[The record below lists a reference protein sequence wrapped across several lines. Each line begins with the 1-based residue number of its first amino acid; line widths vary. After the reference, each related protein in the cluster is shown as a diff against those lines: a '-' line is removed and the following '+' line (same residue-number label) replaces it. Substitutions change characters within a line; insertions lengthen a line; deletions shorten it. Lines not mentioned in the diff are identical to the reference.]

1 MQLISMLGV
10 VAAVILGA
18 NSAAAALFSW
28 NTTGS
33 LEPGAGTAAANG
45 CAGGV
50 ECKVTFT
57 SGGQTLT
64 AKAYSTYNVY
74 TSGSTNNVNGNW
86 IEAQIALYSGGIGIK
101 NLRAGDLGEGTQPE
115 HSVDN
120 DQIHDIVVFELP
132 NGVWDPEAFKLG
144 WIQGDSDV
152 QAWIGGSNL
161 GANYDFRNVCF
172 QNCATGNALT
182 SAALGFSEI
191 TSITGGGTNV
201 PLNTSTGFNT
211 SQTGRYLVMSGNLG
225 TGSVTGFNDM
235 FKISSISASTVKVPL
250 PGSMLLLGLGLGVL
264 TLVRVRTSARAA

>member
-1 MQLISMLGV
+1 MQLMSILGV
-10 VAAVILGA
+10 LAAAIFSV
-18 NSAAAALFSW
+18 NSATAALVTW
-28 NTTGS
+28 NTTGA
-33 LEPGAGTAAANG
+33 LNPGAGTSAANG
-45 CAGGV
+45 CAGGI

-57 SGGQTLT
+57 SGGETLT

-74 TSGSTNNVNGNW
+74 TSGSTNNINGNW
-86 IEAQIALYSGGIGIK
+86 IEAQIALYSGGIGVK
-101 NLRAGDLGEGTQPE
+101 NMRSGDTGEGLSPE

-132 NGVWDPEAFKLG
+132 NGVWDPAAFKLG

-172 QNCATGNALT
+172 QNCATGSALT

-191 TSITGGGTNV
+191 TTITGGGTNV
-201 PLNTSTGFNT
+201 PLNTSTSFNT
-211 SQTGRYLVMSGNLG
+211 AQTGRYLVMSGNLG

-250 PGSMLLLGLGLGVL
+250 PGSILLLGLGLGVL
-264 TLVRVRTSARAA
+264 TLVRARTSARAA